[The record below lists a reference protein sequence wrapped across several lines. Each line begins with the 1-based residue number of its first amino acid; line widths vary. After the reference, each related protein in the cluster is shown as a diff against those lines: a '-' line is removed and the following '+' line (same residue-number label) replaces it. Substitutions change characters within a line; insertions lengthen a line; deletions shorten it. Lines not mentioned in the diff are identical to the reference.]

1 MDKIN
6 CKIKGKKDSGSIRE
20 VSTKY
25 VLYRKNSKGKY
36 VKFKTTNAEKYV
48 SKKKLKLKIKR
59 EITVKRYVSSNSK
72 WFDM

>member
-1 MDKIN
+1 MYYTARIV
-6 CKIKGKKDSGSIRE
+6 KD
-20 VSTKY
+20 
-25 VLYRKNSKGKY
+25 KY